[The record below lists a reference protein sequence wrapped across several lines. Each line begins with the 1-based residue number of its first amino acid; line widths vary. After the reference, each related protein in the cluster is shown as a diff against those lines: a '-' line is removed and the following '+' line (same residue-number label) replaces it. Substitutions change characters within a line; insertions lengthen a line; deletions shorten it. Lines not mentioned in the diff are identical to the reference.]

1 MFERFSGWVS
11 RSTGRPLTF
20 ILSVALVAVWAAT
33 GPFFGFNDTWQ
44 LIINTTTT
52 VITFWMVFILQHTQS
67 KDTKAIELKLDEL
80 IRKVSGTDDRLI
92 GIEDATDA
100 TLDHLKDGQQPSRA

>member
-80 IRKVSGTDDRLI
+80 IRKVGGTDDRLI